1 MDSPGSIIFLA
12 LFGLSTVLTY
22 LAIRRGWTRALPGAS
37 LGAVANSVFLMLYAL
52 VKGNLF
58 LAALIIGV
66 ALGLLFTVLTVSIAL
81 FFRNN
86 PPGAHT

>member
-1 MDSPGSIIFLA
+1 MDSLGTFIFLA

-22 LAIRRGWTRALPGAS
+22 LAIRRGWTRVLPGAAI
-37 LGAVANSVFLMLYAL
+37 GTIANSVWLMLYSL

-66 ALGLLFTVLTVSIAL
+66 ALGLLFTALTVSIAL